1 LSAAAASALIA
12 SNAFDAGEHAM
23 DLDLGAEYETFRR
36 EVAVFLQANWPDP
49 SEPDPVRAAAAF
61 RRRAVEQGYF
71 YRAIPRRY
79 GGSEQ
84 PPDPLRAQVIREEF
98 ARARA
103 PRELEG
109 AGVTMLAPTLLARGQ
124 EWQRERFIAPTL
136 TGEIAWCQG
145 YSEPGA
151 GSDLASLR
159 TRAVLDGDDWVITG
173 QKVWT
178 SLAHEADYMF
188 ALVRTEPDAPRHK
201 GLSYLLLDMRQPGVT
216 VRPLKQMTGGRG
228 FNEVF
233 LDGARTPKD
242 WIVGERGE
250 GWEVSRTTLKHE
262 RNMIGGARTTALLFD
277 KLVELAGRAE
287 RAGKPALA
295 MDDVRQELA
304 RIEAYVL
311 AQTYS
316 SYRQMSM
323 ELAGQSP
330 GTISYMNKLNGT
342 LIRQRI
348 VNLAQD
354 LIGDEGLGAPDLADR
369 GGEGD
374 DKWVYH
380 LIRTLGVAIAGGA
393 SNIQRNVIAERG
405 LGLPRDAGER
415 A

>member
-1 LSAAAASALIA
+1 MEL
-12 SNAFDAGEHAM
+12 E
-23 DLDLGAEYETFRR
+23 LGSEYEAFRA
-36 EVAVFLQANWPDP
+36 EVAAFLKAAWPDLTE
-49 SEPDPVRAAAAF
+49 SDPVEAAAAF
-61 RRRAVEQGYF
+61 RRKAVEQGYF
-71 YRAIPRRY
+71 YRSVPRRY

-84 PPDPLRAQVIREEF
+84 APDPLRAQVIREEF
-98 ARARA
+98 ARAGA

-109 AGVTMLAPTLLARGQ
+109 VGVSMLVPTLLSRGT
-124 EWQRERFIAPTL
+124 EWQKERFIAPTL

-151 GSDLASLR
+151 GSDLAALR
-159 TRAVLDGDDWVITG
+159 TRGVLDGDEWVIDG

-178 SLAHEADYMF
+178 SNAHTADYMF

-201 GLSYLLLDMRQPGVT
+201 GISYLLIDMKQPGVS

-233 LDGARTPKD
+233 LDGVRTPKD
-242 WIVGERGE
+242 WIVGERGQ

-262 RNMIGGARTTALLFD
+262 RDMVGGARTTALLFD
-277 KLVELAGRAE
+277 KLVDLAKSARRDG
-287 RAGKPALA
+287 GPALTK
-295 MDDVRQELA
+295 DDVRQELA

-311 AQTYS
+311 AQRYS

-323 ELAGQSP
+323 DLAGQNP
-330 GTISYMNKLNGT
+330 GLIALLNKLNGT
-342 LIRQRI
+342 LIRHRI
-348 VNLAQD
+348 ANLAHD
-354 LIGDEGLGAPDLADR
+354 LIGDDGLSMPDLSDR
-369 GGEGD
+369 EGEDGD

-380 LIRTLGVAIAGGA
+380 IIRTLGVAIAGGA

-405 LGLPRDAGER
+405 LGLPRDPGEK